1 MLDTLEVLT
10 TPKATGAL
18 VDEVKENNELA
29 TGVDEVPE
37 NPVDVE
43 PVVVEPVPERLKV
56 NGAVAPGAP
65 VLEQLG
71 FSAKLKEK
79 LVGAIDGLLLVV
91 ELSVLEL
98 LIEEVDGGATNAK
111 GVVAVVAIVEITGAA
126 KGGRE
131 VEEKVKFEGVATVC
145 VNVVVV
151 IVEAGVVVAD
161 PARDDSTLKEKL
173 VFRVGTGSAGLDAT
187 KAGVDAEADK
197 AGGAAK
203 PNDEIRTAFVVSG

>member
-1 MLDTLEVLT
+1 MDTLEVLT

-18 VDEVKENNELA
+18 VDEVKENNEPA

-37 NPVDVE
+37 NPVNVE

-56 NGAVAPGAP
+56 NGAVAPGVL
-65 VLEQLG
+65 VLEQTE

-79 LVGAIDGLLLVV
+79 LVGAIDGLMLVV

-111 GVVAVVAIVEITGAA
+111 GVVAVVEITGAA
-126 KGGRE
+126 EGGRE
-131 VEEKVKFEGVATVC
+131 VEEKVKLEGVATVC
-145 VNVVVV
+145 VNVVV
-151 IVEAGVVVAD
+151 IVEVGVAVAD

-197 AGGAAK
+197 AGEAAK
-203 PNDEIRTAFVVSG
+203 PNDEIETAFVVCG